1 MPPGDV
7 SQGTQEQELAS
18 PSGHRDEQGA
28 KEAAM
33 RDHRSLVLWAADC
46 AERALPYFEEK
57 YPKDARPRKAVEAA
71 RAWARGEI
79 ALSEVRAAA
88 FAAHA
93 AARAAAAD
101 AAARS
106 AARAAGHAAAT
117 AHVATHA
124 AHAAT
129 HAAHAATYAAHAA
142 TYAAT
147 GSSRCTTQPDSVGTG
162 SPPVE
167 CFATSPGRAGTP
179 GQV

>member
-7 SQGTQEQELAS
+7 TQGTQEQELTS

-28 KEAAM
+28 KEAVM

-46 AERALPYFEEK
+46 AERVLPYFEEK
-57 YPKDARPRKAVEAA
+57 YPKDGRPRKAVEAA

-93 AARAAAAD
+93 AARAAAAH
-101 AAARS
+101 AAACG

-117 AHVATHA
+117 AHVA
-124 AHAAT
+124 AHGVQ
-129 HAAHAATYAAHAA
+129 AATYAGHSATDSLVQQRGGDVLEAA
-142 TYAAT
+142 K
-147 GSSRCTTQPDSVGTG
+147 
-162 SPPVE
+162 
-167 CFATSPGRAGTP
+167 
-179 GQV
+179 

>member
-7 SQGTQEQELAS
+7 SQGTQKQELTS

-46 AERALPYFEEK
+46 AEHVFPYFEEK
-57 YPKDARPRKAVEAA
+57 YPKDNRPRKAVEAA

-93 AARAAAAD
+93 AARAA
-101 AAARS
+101 
-106 AARAAGHAAAT
+106 GHAAAT

-124 AHAAT
+124 VHAASY
-129 HAAHAATYAAHAA
+129 AARAATYAAATDDLVQHRGEDVLDAA
-142 TYAAT
+142 N
-147 GSSRCTTQPDSVGTG
+147 
-162 SPPVE
+162 
-167 CFATSPGRAGTP
+167 
-179 GQV
+179 

>member
-1 MPPGDV
+1 
-7 SQGTQEQELAS
+7 
-18 PSGHRDEQGA
+18 
-28 KEAAM
+28 M
-33 RDHRSLVLWAADC
+33 RDHRALVLWAADC
-46 AERALPYFEEK
+46 AERVLPYFEEK

-93 AARAAAAD
+93 AARAA
-101 AAARS
+101 
-106 AARAAGHAAAT
+106 
-117 AHVATHA
+117 
-124 AHAAT
+124 
-129 HAAHAATYAAHAA
+129 

-147 GSSRCTTQPDSVGTG
+147 DGSRCGTQPDSVGTG

-167 CFATSPGRAGTP
+167 CFATSGGRAGTP

>member
-7 SQGTQEQELAS
+7 SQGTQKQELTS

-46 AERALPYFEEK
+46 AEHVLPYFEEK
-57 YPKDARPRKAVEAA
+57 YPEDPRPRKAVEAA

-93 AARAAAAD
+93 AARAAAAH
-101 AAARS
+101 AAACS

-124 AHAAT
+124 S
-129 HAAHAATYAAHAA
+129 HAATYAARATTDAA
-142 TYAAT
+142 TD
-147 GSSRCTTQPDSVGTG
+147 SSRCRTQPDSAGMDAV
-162 SPPVE
+162 PRMLRD
-167 CFATSPGRAGTP
+167 AHGRAGTP